1 MSGLARVLSRVLAPL
16 GLSVRRTPR
25 PDGRHSRSSA
35 APSDDAALAAKE
47 VLRRDSDFLQSLKA
61 EYAALD
67 LPVMVR
73 SKWGDGRIETD
84 LELSAF
90 RGDNVY
96 VWQYRQYPDQARLRF
111 FLSSLDARSQ
121 DDLGLLERLSED
133 GAFGCWTFVFS
144 DGRPLS
150 RDLLDSVIELNYLE
164 RRLGISS
171 RPGLRILD
179 IGAGYGRLAHRA
191 CESFPQITAYDC
203 VDAIPESTFLCDFY
217 LNHRGLSGRARSVP
231 MHRLGELHD
240 TYDVAV
246 NIHSFSESP
255 RVAVRWWLELLR
267 DRAVP
272 YLLIV
277 PNDSGAFL
285 TSEPDG
291 SKQDFLPDVR
301 EFGYELVDS
310 RPVYSDS
317 DLREFIGVE
326 DRMHLFALRAA

>member
-1 MSGLARVLSRVLAPL
+1 MSRLTRMISLLIAPL

-35 APSDDAALAAKE
+35 APLDGAALAAKE
-47 VLRRDSDFLQSLKA
+47 ALRRDSDVLQSLKTA
-61 EYAALD
+61 YADLD

-121 DDLGLLERLSED
+121 DDLKLLERLSED
-133 GAFGCWTFVFS
+133 GAFGCWTFEFS

-164 RRLGISS
+164 SRLGISS
-171 RPGLRILD
+171 RAGLRILD

-191 CESFPQITAYDC
+191 CEAFPQITDYDC

-217 LNHRGLSGRARSVP
+217 LHHRGLSGRARSVP
-231 MHRLGELHD
+231 MHLLAELHE

-291 SKQDFLPDVR
+291 SKQDFLPDVH
-301 EFGYELVDS
+301 EFGYELMDS
-310 RPVYSDS
+310 RPVYRND
-317 DLREFIGVE
+317 DLREFIGV
-326 DRMHLFALRAA
+326 DDQMHFFEYRPT